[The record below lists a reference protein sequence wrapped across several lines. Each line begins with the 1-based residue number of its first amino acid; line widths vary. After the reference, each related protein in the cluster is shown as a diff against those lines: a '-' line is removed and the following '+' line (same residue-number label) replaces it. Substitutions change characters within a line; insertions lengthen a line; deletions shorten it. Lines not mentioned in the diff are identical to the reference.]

1 MPPSLSLSL
10 SLSICVYTCA
20 FPLRSAQPNR
30 IQRIRFSKRLS
41 PFSRFYLALVLSS
54 STPAPSSSPSK
65 RNVLLT
71 LTHRRFEWPR
81 TSSRGHQ
88 RQKKRSRKR
97 ERGRRW
103 RGASG
108 RSEKIGERRER
119 GRGAR
124 LGEKKWRGGRER
136 VNEKRR
142 KKEEGRREILSL
154 SLPSPPSRHVERVH
168 AV

>member
-1 MPPSLSLSL
+1 MAKNKF
-10 SLSICVYTCA
+10 T
-20 FPLRSAQPNR
+20 R
-30 IQRIRFSKRLS
+30 
-41 PFSRFYLALVLSS
+41 
-54 STPAPSSSPSK
+54 TPEAEEAIE
-65 RNVLLT
+65 R
-71 LTHRRFEWPR
+71 E
-81 TSSRGHQ
+81 
-88 RQKKRSRKR
+88 R

-154 SLPSPPSRHVERVH
+154 SLPSTPSRHVERVH